1 MRVSNPGAFRSP
13 STYHFFRKGVKRLN
27 EFEKIIDRKG
37 TSSVKWDMTKA
48 VFGKDDVLPMW
59 VADMDFLPPAEV
71 TDALKNRLDH
81 GIFGYTFVG
90 DGPSEAIKEWV
101 RRRHGWNIHNSWLQY
116 SPGVVPAIGTIIQ
129 ALTAPGDKVLVQS
142 PVYTPFFS
150 MTEEN
155 DRVIEN
161 APLAYENGKYSI
173 SFEDFEQSLKKGVK
187 LFLLCNPHNPSGRV
201 WTREEL
207 TRMAELC
214 KKYDVIIVSDEIHS
228 DLVFETHKHTPIAA
242 IDERYEEMTIT
253 CIAPSKTFNLAGL
266 QASAMI
272 TPNKVFRDKIAAVH
286 KKQGFFTLN
295 TFGILGMEAAYRNG
309 EQWLENILGY
319 LKENVNITKTYIEKH
334 LPRIH
339 LVEPEGTYLLW
350 IDCQDLGLSDDELK
364 ERLLEKGKLG
374 LEPGPKYGKGGEGF
388 VRMNIACPREILLDG
403 LERLRKAL
411 G

>member
-1 MRVSNPGAFRSP
+1 V
-13 STYHFFRKGVKRLN
+13 KGVKTLN

-37 TSSVKWDMTKA
+37 TSSVKWDMTKT

-71 TDALKNRLDH
+71 SEALKNRLDH

-90 DGPSEAIKEWV
+90 DGPAEAIAEWIQK
-101 RRRHGWNIHNSWLQY
+101 RHGWSIHKTWLQY

-129 ALTAPGDKVLVQS
+129 ALTETGDKVLVQS

-161 APLAYENGKYSI
+161 APLVYENGTYSI
-173 SFEDFEQSLKKGVK
+173 SFEEFEASLKKGVK

-201 WTREEL
+201 WTRDEL
-207 TRMAELC
+207 TKMAELC
-214 KKYDVIIVSDEIHS
+214 KKYNVIIVSDEIHS
-228 DLVFETHKHTPIAA
+228 DLVYDSHTHTPIAA
-242 IDERYEEMTIT
+242 IDDSYRDMIIT

-272 TPNKVFRDKIAAVH
+272 TPNEEFREKIAGVH

-295 TFGILGMEAAYRNG
+295 TFGITGMEAAYRHG
-309 EQWLENILGY
+309 EKWLENILSY
-319 LKENVNITKTYIEKH
+319 LSENVKITKLFLEEN
-334 LPRIH
+334 LPDLH
-339 LVEPEGTYLLW
+339 LVDPEGTYLLW
-350 IDCQDLGLSDDELK
+350 IDCNKLGLSDDELK

-388 VRMNIACPREILLDG
+388 VRMNIACPREVLMDG
-403 LERLRKAL
+403 LERMRTALR
-411 G
+411 